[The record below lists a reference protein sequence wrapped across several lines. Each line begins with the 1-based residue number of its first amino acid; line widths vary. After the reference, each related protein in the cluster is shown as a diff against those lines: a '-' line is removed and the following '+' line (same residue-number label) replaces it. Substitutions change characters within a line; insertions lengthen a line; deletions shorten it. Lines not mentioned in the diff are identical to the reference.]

1 VSVKKTNLILS
12 LESIDD
18 LMRCINLASLLE
30 VAGWPKPG
38 NVHRT
43 KDFDNT
49 RFEHFL
55 GGIAAI
61 QPTFRKFCEKI
72 FQLSFN
78 DDKNYRFIELGF
90 FFKDAAEQMIKWQ
103 SGGNVLLGHILIL
116 APLTAAAIICLKT
129 NKNNFSD
136 FKYYLNKII
145 DETTVDDTIH
155 LYKAIRISNPGSL
168 GKIKKYDINDENSLR
183 DISVDKI
190 NLKKI
195 FDLSKEYD
203 LISSEYSTGF
213 SIILNEGLPYL
224 LKTFNR
230 FGDPNIATV
239 NTFLKILSEHPD
251 TLIIR
256 KSGIESALYVSNSA
270 SKILQ
275 NGGISSEEGLELTIK
290 LDRELQEKKG
300 KSNPGTTA
308 DLIAGVIFCALI
320 FGLRL

>member
-1 VSVKKTNLILS
+1 MKNTNLVLS
-12 LESIDD
+12 IESIDD

-43 KDFDNT
+43 KDFEDT

-61 QPTFRKFCEKI
+61 QPTFRKFCEKV

-78 DDKNYRFIELGF
+78 DDKNYRFIELGI
-90 FFKDAAEQMIKWQ
+90 FFKEAAEQMIKWQ

-116 APLTAAAIICLKT
+116 APLTAATILCLKT
-129 NKNNFSD
+129 NKYNFSD
-136 FKYYLNKII
+136 LTYYLNKII
-145 DETTVDDTIH
+145 DEATVEDTIN
-155 LYKAIRISNPGSL
+155 LYKAIRICNPGGL
-168 GKIKKYDINDENSLR
+168 GKVKKYDINDENSIR
-183 DISVDKI
+183 DISVEKI

-195 FDLSKEYD
+195 FNLSREYD

-213 SIILNEGLPYL
+213 NIILNEGLPYFL
-224 LKTFNR
+224 ETYNR

-239 NTFLKILSEHPD
+239 NTFLKILSQHPD

-256 KSGIESALYVSNSA
+256 KLGIESALYVSNSA
-270 SKILQ
+270 TKILQ
-275 NGGISSEEGLELTIK
+275 NGGISSEEGLKLTIK
-290 LDRELQEKKG
+290 LDRELHEKKG